1 MTAKDVILRS
11 YGLGETILK
20 AYLAELTAADLLIR
34 PVPGQ
39 NHIAW
44 QVGHLI
50 LTEQRFID
58 GIKPGASPKLPP
70 DFEEGHGRDKT
81 VLRSDDPVRSTS
93 SPDEEYLRLFEAQ
106 REATKVVLN
115 GLDEPAL
122 DEPGLE
128 RMRQMAPTV
137 GAGFALMGNH
147 LLMHVGQFVSV
158 RRKLGKPIAI

>member
-1 MTAKDVILRS
+1 MTAKDVILRTYS
-11 YGLGETILK
+11 TGETITK
-20 AYLAELTAADLLIR
+20 SYLAELTAADLLVR

-44 QVGHLI
+44 QLGHLI
-50 LTEQRFID
+50 LSEHKFVE

-81 VLRSDDPVRSTS
+81 NVDDPSK
-93 SPDEEYLRLFEAQ
+93 YLAPEDYLSLLQAQ
-106 REATKVVLN
+106 REATMGVLAE
-115 GLDEPAL
+115 LDEPAL
-122 DEPGLE
+122 DEPGPE

-147 LLMHVGQFVSV
+147 MLMHVGQFVSV
-158 RRKLGKPIAI
+158 RRKLGKPIAF

>member
-1 MTAKDVILRS
+1 MTAKDVILRTYAS
-11 YGLGETILK
+11 GESITK
-20 AYLAELTAADLLIR
+20 AYLSELTAADLLVR

-44 QVGHLI
+44 QLGHLI
-50 LTEQRFID
+50 LAEHKFLND
-58 GIKPGASPKLPP
+58 VKPGASPKLPP
-70 DFEEGHGRDKT
+70 DFEAGHGRDKT
-81 VLRSDDPVRSTS
+81 NVDDPSKYLA
-93 SPDEEYLRLFEAQ
+93 PEEYLKLFESQ
-106 REATKVVLN
+106 REATKAVLA

-122 DEPGLE
+122 DEPGPE

-147 LLMHVGQFVSV
+147 MLMHVGQFVSV